1 MIALGLG
8 GGATALPSGGA
19 SVALAVGAASTV
31 YGVLG
36 GAFFDAWNAGQD
48 PSWIDEPYDSQ
59 LHHMTGL

>member
-31 YGVLG
+31 YGCLVVLFSMHG
-36 GAFFDAWNAGQD
+36 MPDK
-48 PSWIDEPYDSQ
+48 I
-59 LHHMTGL
+59 HH